1 MRPFLAALTLV
12 TLLGCAS
19 SGRSTPIDNTAGLSE
34 GTFDFFASIPG
45 QHLRGTVRIL
55 TDTVLVDAEGTGCV
69 PSVQPIVQTNR
80 NVFYYGCTGGALLT
94 FDRNN
99 PVQRSRWSSSVAIRH
114 RREVCAQT
122 EIRSGREVCLRRAI
136 ETYEVIEP
144 RSGTLQVVRRA
155 GS

>member
-1 MRPFLAALTLV
+1 MRSILAALTTV

-19 SGRSTPIDNTAGLSE
+19 SGRTSQLSDATGVSE
-34 GTFDFFASIPG
+34 GSYSFFASIPG

-55 TDTVLVDAEGTGCV
+55 PDTVLVDAEGTGCV

-99 PVQRSRWSSSVAIRH
+99 PVQRSRWSSNVAVRQ
-114 RREVCAQT
+114 RREICAQT
-122 EIRSGREVCLRRAI
+122 EIRSGREVCVRRAM
-136 ETYEVIEP
+136 ETYETFER
-144 RSGTLQVVRRA
+144 RSGELQVVRLP